1 MSSSVPRYSV
11 IFRKKTFAFS
21 ALLFWTCV
29 CAAVYPDRPI
39 RLVVPAAP
47 GGAIDVMGRIV
58 GLKLTGLLGQTI
70 VVHNERG
77 LNPKGDTPAPP

>member
-1 MSSSVPRYSV
+1 VWPIPSFDRV
-11 IFRKKTFAFS
+11 IALTF
-21 ALLFWTCV
+21 
-29 CAAVYPDRPI
+29 CANVYAAAYPDRPI

-47 GGAIDVMGRIV
+47 GGAIDVVGRIV